1 MRTVAKFILL
11 TSLAIIGLA
20 EEEAA
25 QAQVSG
31 SSLAKGLWDS
41 CNEIREEAQTIRNE
55 GYSAVN
61 KADEIRERAYRTKE
75 EAFQLKEDALE
86 VKESVLE
93 GRLRLETTLVET
105 LALIRGQASATSLHI
120 QDIKE
125 SLRSIS
131 ARVENLEEQ
140 AQDRST
146 KLDTKLEELKEG
158 VAESISKVE
167 SVQRRQKVWLSE
179 IRLISHFKLTE
190 QNNRHPQGFDS
201 DIIVDGQF
209 LFATTTQGNMRPYS
223 HSRSESAGNKQVI
236 KLGGLFRIHKIK
248 VWNTRDSCCMSRL
261 VGLHVYA
268 DNRLV
273 GTVIETKFTYDY
285 LMLEEDPVYAETVTL
300 LQPLANHLHMLEVQV
315 WGNGPFDQSDLF
327 V

>member
-1 MRTVAKFILL
+1 MHSVAKFILL
-11 TSLAIIGLA
+11 TSLAIIGSA
-20 EEEAA
+20 EEESR
-25 QAQVSG
+25 QTQVSG
-31 SSLAKGLWDS
+31 SSLDKGLWDS

-75 EAFQLKEDALE
+75 EALQLKEDALE

-93 GRLRLETTLVET
+93 GRLLLETTLVET

-131 ARVENLEEQ
+131 ERVDSLEER

-146 KLDTKLEELKEG
+146 ELDTKIEELQEG

-167 SVQRRQKVWLSE
+167 LVQRRQKVWMSE

-190 QNNRHPQGFDS
+190 QNNRHAQGYDS
-201 DIIVDGQF
+201 DILVDGQF
-209 LFATTTQGNMRPYS
+209 LFATTTHSNMRPFS
-223 HSRSESAGNKQVI
+223 HSASESAGNKQVI
-236 KLGGLFRIHKIK
+236 KLGGPFRIHKIRVVATTPEKTHNQKFLTFETILNRFLVQFYPGFKKKKKKK
-248 VWNTRDSCCMSRL
+248 VATPI
-261 VGLHVYA
+261 Y
-268 DNRLV
+268 
-273 GTVIETKFTYDY
+273 
-285 LMLEEDPVYAETVTL
+285 
-300 LQPLANHLHMLEVQV
+300 
-315 WGNGPFDQSDLF
+315 
-327 V
+327 